1 MRDSETFPLSQ
12 KVIILKSENN
22 NNKYQITLIISLSLN
37 ILSFFII
44 IFLLFKLNSQKKIFE
59 EEINYIKKEKEDYER
74 KDLYYNITDI
84 QKHYNSSIYNN
95 KYNEDEKPV
104 INIDKNE
111 LLEMCYKSREYYF
124 NQGRRLQNGYFPG
137 IKYINPETKT
147 IQSKLNYLI
156 VHESP
161 DYKSKIVDKIKLH
174 EYVYKILGK
183 DICVPIIKIYQ
194 NISQINF
201 DELPDKF
208 VLKCNH
214 GAGMNIIVNNKLN
227 LDYNDTKY
235 MLDSWMKRNFGLEG
249 AEFQYINIEKRIF
262 AEKFLQDNIEDY
274 KIYCFHEEPK
284 LIRVQKTNHLTKK
297 KINNYFTLDWQL
309 TDIETGRPG
318 FYRDSKVVFEKPPN
332 LDLMLNYARKLSF
345 EFVFVRMDFYDIKWK
360 SFFRRNDIFSFECL
374 FYFKKYGT
382 SEIYWFFTRYNK
394 DKKIFI

>member
-235 MLDSWMKRNFGLEG
+235 MLDSWMKRG
-249 AEFQYINIEKRIF
+249 
-262 AEKFLQDNIEDY
+262 
-274 KIYCFHEEPK
+274 EPK

-345 EFVFVRMDFYDIKWK
+345 EFVFVRMDFYDINGKVFLGEMTFSPSNVCFTLK
-360 SFFRRNDIFSFECL
+360 NMEQAKYIGSLLDITKI
-374 FYFKKYGT
+374 KKYL
-382 SEIYWFFTRYNK
+382 FN
-394 DKKIFI
+394 